1 MSERL
6 GFHGSFMTL
15 DAPPPKKISADP
27 KTDGVMTSHFLFR
40 HYTNRISRRL
50 PTAFA

>member
-15 DAPPPKKISADP
+15 DAPQKISADP
-27 KTDGVMTSHFLFR
+27 KTDVVMTSHFLFR